1 MKKTIL
7 LMLALWLTIA
17 ATDAWGDNVT
27 YSYKGVK
34 YTYLSS
40 DNYTSFFNTSVH
52 TPEDYG
58 WYPDSKGWYVN
69 AEKDYITMA
78 EADPDGIPENGE
90 VYLINDLV
98 GYFKS
103 HTHLGGIVDG
113 AFKGLS
119 GLQRVYFQDCDA
131 TSYTA
136 NTRPYLFI
144 GDQAFANCE
153 NLTEINLMQW
163 VTSGTNHWE
172 VMGADNVK
180 RIWGSMLNGS
190 PQAWIRV
197 ATSVYQD
204 YLGSSTWTELR
215 DRITTFEHSSDDISV
230 EGVTYSFLKAED
242 GSALSNADDQHD
254 EIMKTLR
261 LWNADYQQ
269 FNAASLLS
277 DKSVTPDQANLWYTT
292 VKGCDAS
299 YLQSHNG
306 VARIYNAPGSYYN
319 YKTIAIRSGAFAG
332 CDDLQAVEFWQ
343 TNGRSENSYS
353 DPKMVIENGAFKDCK
368 NLKEIRLFYYAQ
380 DGTDR
385 WQILDPTDVIPG
397 DNIFGEP
404 TIEELA
410 AMSKEEQEAYQ
421 TSQVR
426 ILVSPDY
433 YQAFLADPNWVKYSR
448 QLVAADYMPT
458 ARKPITLEG
467 LTYDYSA
474 NPSGILNTDQVV
486 RQSVSWWT
494 APIIAAEALIMYY
507 TLGGWE
513 GIKNILSGSVTEYAE
528 ACYFNHF
535 IQTSLMERGSEGTAR
550 YLMTQPTLVDLFYR
564 YGQEWAS
571 GALEERIEQ
580 YGTNMVIKYV
590 ADYMWEYA
598 GAGAFYAITVSDILT
613 STGIRV
619 AAYNVLNA
627 CMGEAYMAWQGVG
640 YTNFEKFS
648 RGMKSN
654 IIANMHQ
661 VGMISKVV
669 TTPTKDLVYHTYL
682 QSVGDDVT
690 AAKIYTSPG
699 SEERTVAIRKE
710 AFQNKTRVETV
721 TIHENADVNSH
732 EMTGLCMAIADS
744 AFVGCT
750 SLRSLDLRLH
760 TKENGIRALGPEHF
774 ILCGDSIFAGLDS
787 TKFQIIVAEERL
799 QDFQD
804 DEMWGKLKRYF
815 TTATTEAKVQHTEF
829 GVKYAYAYDG
839 GTQKVSKYLGHKIEH
854 LIAVGADD
862 DYITKNKGAMG
873 FFNDIGSYN
882 NYQLDYAARKAFRG
896 NQNVKT
902 VSFWDVAGW
911 LWTGDAYTD
920 LQMTLQD
927 SCFADCPNL
936 EYVDMIY
943 LRTDGINEAEP
954 MQPSVVRLGKG
965 VFDGSP
971 NVRFR
976 MTEQQKKWFE
986 ADTTWVKLKDRFVP
1000 CLFKPAD
1007 AVVLSKLKD
1016 LKYQNDVA
1024 RPWYDNNAK
1033 KWGDW
1038 YDATLL
1044 PSADFFNGKFSG
1056 NTDLRT
1062 FPDFKRFEAAGLNY
1076 VGGSWFA
1083 GCSNLSCIELPST
1096 IKTIQGYAFQKCS
1109 ALKEITIPAAVELI
1123 QEYAFSGSGLET
1135 IHSLGT
1141 TPARLEEASLS
1152 SGHLQKIYVPAGS
1165 VEAYKTAWPDYA
1177 EYIVSEGDY
1186 KPLVKVNVK
1195 TPGTLANELGLTM
1208 VMDGNDLRRVDGN
1221 YVKYD
1226 SLVVF
1231 GTLNGLDLGVLR
1243 HLMGAD
1249 AWDSD
1254 PTDGR
1259 LRYLNLYYAKLQK
1272 DLTYSYN
1279 KWGVDEFLE
1288 KDNWIGEYV
1297 FHNCTALETVI
1308 LPASVT
1314 EIGENTFQNAA
1325 NLKRIFVG
1333 NKTTKYT
1340 RDLLQN
1346 LKGIEELVFYTDQ
1359 FATSE
1364 SSDPW
1369 EASIGA
1375 VYTRKS
1381 QFGQYSN
1388 DPALVQRT
1396 NYFNAPFED
1405 DEVLNCLVWRDF
1417 YFPSQW
1423 QGITTTKSPNPDNSY
1438 DNGNGYIFYRNRQL
1452 KTFDEFSQFTG
1463 ITSLDYDFQNCVR
1476 LERISLPDSLKSIGR
1491 YAFDGCESLASITIK
1506 ADSVPQLARDAFASL
1521 PWDFK
1526 IYVPKTHVKLYREKW
1541 AQYADHIVGEDEVDS
1556 DDVIEVTLTEANT
1569 LGEKLGLKVTVS
1581 TDWLGRHYV
1590 SGIEGATLH
1599 IKALKVSGPISGGD
1613 LSIMRH
1619 LAGYSPWGDCRNYT
1633 APLEYIDLY
1642 DANLVKSDYR
1652 VAIDKLSTRT
1662 DQVDSTDVIPAFAF
1676 LQCYNLKTLIL
1687 PRTCK
1692 LVRSR
1697 AMQQCEYLETLVV
1710 GDDCEEFNW
1719 DALDDCASMTRMYI
1733 LARKKLD
1740 ISTEFFAWRWMC
1752 NNYNP
1757 TFDAFYVRPSLYKEY
1772 INDQAYVGSSWQRTN
1787 NISVGAFADDESF
1800 AAFGSHAAATQDD
1813 LSQVG
1818 DVSGWFKSH
1827 PEIPDLTALQYTQI
1841 DSLRAADIQ
1850 PLTKLKYV
1858 TLPAS
1863 LQHVDA
1869 ATFANAAGL
1878 RYVDMSQSEDYAPTL
1893 AANGGVRSLGITEQT
1908 LSFVPSTYGESS
1920 DVNVAVQQAPGAMQ
1934 YNAQT
1939 IRIYDGEDYYMPHDV
1954 VAATVENTRTLTK
1967 STAPYTVCLPY
1978 TMAIPEGA
1986 KVYRLEGRYSNELVF
2001 TQTDRSTM
2009 DAGQPYL
2016 VRAAQGDVSLN
2027 AAAQTMLATDD
2038 QLWAGQEAVSGYTL
2052 RSTLSS
2058 IGNEEAVEL
2067 GAYILQDDGKWHAV
2081 LSDTEEHRQATI
2093 PAYRCYLLQSRQGSR
2108 AATIGM
2114 TLEDTT
2120 GIDRLCT
2127 IDSDGTERVYDLS
2140 GRLVDGNAKGIVIKN
2155 GRKVVNK

>member
-17 ATDAWGDNVT
+17 ATDAWADNVT

-40 DNYTSFFNTSVH
+40 DNYTSFFNASVH
-52 TPEDYG
+52 KPEDYG
-58 WYPDSKGWYVN
+58 WYPDEDGWYVN

-78 EADPDGIPENGE
+78 EADPSGIPENGE
-90 VYLINDLV
+90 VYIINDLV

-103 HTHLGGIVDG
+103 HTHLGGIADN
-113 AFKGLS
+113 AFKGES

-131 TSYTA
+131 VSYTA
-136 NTRPYLFI
+136 NTRPSFFI

-153 NLTEINLMQW
+153 NLTEVNMMQW

-172 VMGADNVK
+172 AMSDYNVK
-180 RIWGSMLNGS
+180 RVWGSMLNGS

-204 YLGSSTWTELR
+204 YLGSQTWAEFR
-215 DRITTFEHSSDDISV
+215 DRITTFEHSSNDISV
-230 EGVTYSFLKAED
+230 ESVTYSFLKAED
-242 GSALSNADDQHD
+242 GSALSNIDSQHD

-261 LWNADYQQ
+261 LWNADYHQ

-277 DKSVTPDQANLWYTT
+277 DKSQTPDQANLWYTT
-292 VKGCDAS
+292 VKGCDAA
-299 YLQSHNG
+299 YLRSHNG
-306 VARIYNAPGSYYN
+306 VARIYNDPGSYYN

-332 CDDLQAVEFWQ
+332 CDDLQVVEFAQ
-343 TNGRSENSYS
+343 TNGRSEHSYS
-353 DPKMVIENGAFKDCK
+353 DLKMVIENGAFKDCK

-380 DGTDR
+380 DGDDR
-385 WQILDPTDVIPG
+385 WQILGPEDVIPG
-397 DNIFGEP
+397 DNIFGD
-404 TIEELA
+404 LSVDDML
-410 AMSKEEQEAYQ
+410 AMSEEERM
-421 TSQVR
+421 TTGTGNVS
-426 ILVSPDY
+426 IIVSPDLY
-433 YQAFLADPNWVKYSR
+433 HAFMTDPNWIRYSAHI
-448 QLVAADYMPT
+448 VAADYMPT
-458 ARKPITLEG
+458 NREPITLEG
-467 LTYDYSA
+467 LTYNYSA

-494 APIIAAEALIMYY
+494 APIIAADVAITYFS
-507 TLGGWE
+507 LGGWS
-513 GIKNILSGSVTEYAE
+513 GIKNILSGATTEYAE
-528 ACYFNHF
+528 ACYFHHMLYNWIHY
-535 IQTSLMERGSEGTAR
+535 RGAEAAAR
-550 YLMTQPTLVDLFYR
+550 KIISSPTLTNIFWR
-564 YGQEWAS
+564 IGQEWAK
-571 GALEERIEQ
+571 GQLEEQIDELGMQ
-580 YGTNMVIKYV
+580 VVLNQVLGYLYETVG
-590 ADYMWEYA
+590 E
-598 GAGAFYAITVSDILT
+598 FYAVTVSDLLM
-613 STGIRV
+613 STGMRLATYNALT
-619 AAYNVLNA
+619 AA
-627 CMGEAYMAWQGVG
+627 MGEGYMAWQGVG
-640 YTNFEKFS
+640 CTNLEKFS

-661 VGMISKVV
+661 VGLIYHVV

-690 AAKIYTSPG
+690 DAKIYTSPG

-710 AFQNKTRVETV
+710 ALQNKTRLETV

-760 TKENGIRALGPEHF
+760 TKENGVRALGPEHF

-804 DEMWGKLKRYF
+804 DEVWGKLKRYF
-815 TTATTEAKVQHTEF
+815 TTATTEAKVQYTEF

-902 VSFWDVAGW
+902 VSFWDLAGW

-927 SCFADCPNL
+927 SCFADCKNL
-936 EYVDMIY
+936 QYMDMLY

-976 MTEQQKKWFE
+976 MTEQQRKWFE

-1044 PSADFFNGKFSG
+1044 PSADFFNGRFT
-1056 NTDLRT
+1056 NDTDLRT
-1062 FPDFKRFEAAGLNY
+1062 FPDFKRFEAAGLSY

-1083 GCSNLSCIELPST
+1083 GCINLSNIELPST
-1096 IKTIQGYAFQKCS
+1096 IKTIQGYAFHFCY
-1109 ALKEITIPAAVELI
+1109 ALKEITIPASVELI

-1135 IHSLGT
+1135 VHCLGT
-1141 TPARLEEASLS
+1141 KPASIEQSVFNS
-1152 SGHLQKIYVPAGS
+1152 DHLQKIYVPAES
-1165 VEAYKTAWPDYA
+1165 VEAYKEAWPAYA
-1177 EYIVSEGDY
+1177 QYIVGEGEY
-1186 KPLVKVNVK
+1186 KPVRTVHVS
-1195 TPGTLANELGLTM
+1195 TPGTLANELGLTT
-1208 VMDGNDLRRVDGN
+1208 VMDDNRLRRVYGN

-1226 SLVVF
+1226 SLTVT

-1254 PTDGR
+1254 PTDGH
-1259 LRYLNLYYAKLQK
+1259 LRYLNLYGATLQK

-1279 KWGVDEFLE
+1279 LWGVDEYLE
-1288 KDNWIGEYV
+1288 KDNWVGEYV

-1314 EIGENTFQNAA
+1314 EIGQNTFQNAA
-1325 NLKRIFVG
+1325 NLKHIFVG
-1333 NKTTKYT
+1333 DKTKTYT

-1346 LKGIEELVFYTDQ
+1346 LKGIDELVFFTDE

-1375 VYTRKS
+1375 VYTKES
-1381 QFGQYSN
+1381 QLGQYSN
-1388 DPALVQRT
+1388 DPGLVQRA

-1405 DEVLNCLVWRDF
+1405 DEVWRCF
-1417 YFPSQW
+1417 IRAGLFFPSEFA
-1423 QGITTTKSPNPDNSY
+1423 GITTTQNPADGASY
-1438 DNGNGYIFYRNRQL
+1438 EKGNGYIFYRNQTL
-1452 KTFDEFSQFTG
+1452 KTFDEFNMFTG
-1463 ITSLDYDFQNCVR
+1463 ITRLDYDFENCSN
-1476 LERISLPDSLKSIGR
+1476 LTRISLPDSLKSIGR

-1506 ADSVPQLARDAFASL
+1506 ADSVPELEADAFASL

-1541 AQYADHIVGEDEVDS
+1541 AQYADHIVGS
-1556 DDVIEVTLTEANT
+1556 DDTNRDDIIEVTLAEANT

-1662 DQVDSTDVIPAFAF
+1662 DQVDSTDVMPAFSF

-1787 NISVGAFADDESF
+1787 NISTGVCTDDEAFAT
-1800 AAFGSHAAATQDD
+1800 FGSHAAATADD
-1813 LSQVG
+1813 LASVTTVK
-1818 DVSGWFKSH
+1818 DWFKSH
-1827 PEIPDLTALQYTQI
+1827 PDIADLTPLQFTQV
-1841 DSLRAADIQ
+1841 DSLRAADLQ
-1850 PLTKLKYV
+1850 PLMKLKYV

-1869 ATFANAAGL
+1869 ATFTNAAGL

-1893 AANGGVRSLGITEQT
+1893 AAGGGVRSLGITEQT
-1908 LSFVPSTYGESS
+1908 LAFVPSAYGESS

-1939 IRIYDGEDYYMPHDV
+1939 IRIYDGEDYCMPHDV
-1954 VAATVENTRTLTK
+1954 VASAVENTRTLAK

-2001 TQTDRSTM
+2001 TQTDMATM
-2009 DAGQPYL
+2009 SAGQPYL

-2067 GAYILQDDGKWHAV
+2067 GAYVLQDDGKWHAV

-2093 PAYRCYLLQSRQGSR
+2093 PAYRCYLLQSRQGTR

-2120 GIDRLCT
+2120 GIDRLRT

-2140 GRLVDGNAKGIVIKN
+2140 GRRVDGNAKGIVIKN
-2155 GRKVVNK
+2155 GHKVVNK